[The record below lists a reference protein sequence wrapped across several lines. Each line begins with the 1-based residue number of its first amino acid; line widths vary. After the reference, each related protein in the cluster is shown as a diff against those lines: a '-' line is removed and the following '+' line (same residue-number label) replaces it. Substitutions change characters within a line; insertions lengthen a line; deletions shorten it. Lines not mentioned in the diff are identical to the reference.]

1 MLNFAP
7 YLTSFP
13 LQAGRGARLSS
24 AGYEP
29 VPFFQQRTQTMTG
42 AKAAYRSNMRTPR
55 WLLLAVCAAALFVGL
70 GRPAPAWAAEDAP
83 RQLTKVTLQLK
94 WAHQFQFAGYYAAKA
109 KGYYRDRG
117 LDVTILP
124 ATPGDKPME
133 SVAEGKAEFGVGTT
147 DLLMMRAAGVP
158 VVVLAVIY
166 QHSPLTL
173 MLDARNDIRNIHQL
187 ARGKIMVAPHETELS
202 AYFAAEG
209 LDINQMNFVDHTFDV
224 EDLKSGRVDAM
235 SIYSTDEPYQYAKE
249 VGPVRLFRPI
259 DGGVDFYG
267 DNLFTTEGLLEKDP
281 KMVQAFLDAS
291 LEGWRYAM
299 KHQEEIVDLILATYS
314 KRKARDNLLFE
325 ARQSANLILADVVPV
340 GFINPAR
347 WERIAQHYAGLDLLP
362 KDMSLDGFIYEQD
375 GIQTLPDWMPKAL
388 LGATIVALLALLAGL
403 WLAAFNQ
410 RLRREMEEREQAQ
423 GALAQRTG
431 ELEES
436 NSQKDVLLTV
446 IGHDIRNLF
455 NPLLIYAQ
463 LLADPSRKLDPKTV
477 QEYGEKLY
485 EAGRNA
491 SEVLENLLEWA
502 LVRTGQRQTNLEVT
516 DLGALARQT
525 AGVYSADA
533 TLRGVTLRI
542 EAGPP
547 VKVRIDR
554 HQMSTVIRNLVNNA
568 LKFTPKDGQVT
579 VRVCYDGK
587 DAKVVIAD
595 TGIGM
600 DQDLVSRV
608 LSGASADLATGSKG
622 EIGTGVGLALCRQL
636 VQVNDGRLN
645 IEANPDGGTVF
656 TVTLAVAE
664 DVSASDAAD

>member
-1 MLNFAP
+1 
-7 YLTSFP
+7 
-13 LQAGRGARLSS
+13 
-24 AGYEP
+24 
-29 VPFFQQRTQTMTG
+29 MTG
-42 AKAAYRSNMRTPR
+42 AEAAYRSNMRTPR
-55 WLLLAVCAAALFVGL
+55 WLLLAICAAALFVGL
-70 GRPAPAWAAEDAP
+70 SHQTPARAAEDTP

-94 WAHQFQFAGYYAAKA
+94 WAHQFQFAGYAAAKA

-147 DLLMMRAAGVP
+147 DLLMMRAAGIP

-173 MLDARNDIRNIHQL
+173 MLDARNDIHNIHQL

-281 KMVQAFLDAS
+281 KMVQAFRDAS

-299 KHQEEIVDLILATYS
+299 KHQEEIVDLILTTYG

-347 WERIAQHYAGLDLLP
+347 WERIAQHYAGLGLLP
-362 KDMSLDGFIYEQD
+362 KDMSLDGFIYAQD
-375 GIQTLPDWMPKAL
+375 GVQALPAWMPKAL
-388 LGATIVALLALLAGL
+388 LGATLVALLALLAGL

-463 LLADPSRKLDPKTV
+463 LLADPSRNLDPKTV

-502 LVRTGQRQTNLEVT
+502 LVRTGQRQTHMEVT

-525 AGVYSADA
+525 AGVYSSDA
-533 TLRGVTLRI
+533 TLRGVTLRV

-547 VKVRIDR
+547 IKVQLDR

-568 LKFTPKDGQVT
+568 LKFTPKGGEVS
-579 VRVCYDGK
+579 VRVCRDGA

-600 DQDLVSRV
+600 DQDLVNRV

-645 IEANPDGGTVF
+645 IEENPDGGTVF
-656 TVTLAVAE
+656 TVTLAVA

>member
-1 MLNFAP
+1 
-7 YLTSFP
+7 
-13 LQAGRGARLSS
+13 
-24 AGYEP
+24 
-29 VPFFQQRTQTMTG
+29 MTG
-42 AKAAYRSNMRTPR
+42 VDAEIRGNMRTPR
-55 WLLLAVCAAALFVGL
+55 WLLLAVFMAALLAGATN
-70 GRPAPAWAAEDAP
+70 PITSSAAEDKP
-83 RQLTKVTLQLK
+83 RALTKVTLQLK
-94 WAHQFQFAGYYAAKA
+94 WAHQFQFAGYYAAQA

-124 ATPGDKPME
+124 ATPGGKPME

-147 DLLMMRAAGVP
+147 DLLMMRAAGIP

-173 MLDARNDIRNIHQL
+173 MLDARNDIHNIHQL
-187 ARGKIMVAPHETELS
+187 ARGKIMIAPHETELN

-209 LDINQMNFVDHTFDV
+209 LDISQMNFVDHTFDI

-235 SIYSTDEPYQYAKE
+235 SMYSTDEPYQYAKE

-267 DNLFTTEGLLEKDP
+267 DNLFTTETVLKKDP
-281 KMVQAFLDAS
+281 AMVQAFLDAS

-299 KHQEEIVDLILATYS
+299 KNPVEIVDLILGTYS
-314 KRKARDNLLFE
+314 KRKTRDNLLFE
-325 ARQSANLILADVVPV
+325 ARKSADLILADVVPV
-340 GFINPAR
+340 GFVNPAR
-347 WERIAQHYAGLDLLP
+347 WERIAQHYAGLGLLP
-362 KDMSLDGFIYEQD
+362 EDMSLDGFIFEQD
-375 GIQTLPDWMPKAL
+375 TVDTLPAWMPKAL
-388 LGATIVALLALLAGL
+388 WGATLVAVLALLGGL

-410 RLRREMEEREQAQ
+410 RLRREIDEREQAQ

-463 LLADPSRKLDPKTV
+463 LLADPNHKLDPKTV

-502 LVRTGQRQTNLEVT
+502 LVRTGQRQTHLEIT

-533 TLRGVTLRI
+533 TLRGVALRV
-542 EAGPP
+542 EPGPP
-547 VKVRIDR
+547 VKVLIDR
-554 HQMSTVIRNLVNNA
+554 HQISTVIRNLVNNA
-568 LKFTPKDGQVT
+568 LKFTPKGGEVT
-579 VRVCYDGK
+579 VSVCHDGK
-587 DAKVVIAD
+587 NAKAVIAD

-600 DQDLVSRV
+600 DKDLVSRV
-608 LSGASADLATGSKG
+608 LSGASADLATGAKG
-622 EIGTGVGLALCRQL
+622 EVGTGVGLALCRQL
-636 VQVNDGRLN
+636 VLVNDGKLS
-645 IEANPDGGTVF
+645 IEQNTEGGTVF
-656 TVTLAVAE
+656 TVTLAVA
-664 DVSASDAAD
+664 DVPTTDAAD

>member
-1 MLNFAP
+1 
-7 YLTSFP
+7 
-13 LQAGRGARLSS
+13 
-24 AGYEP
+24 
-29 VPFFQQRTQTMTG
+29 MTG
-42 AKAAYRSNMRTPR
+42 ADAENRGSIRTLR
-55 WLLLAVCAAALFVGL
+55 WLLFAVFLAVLCAGL
-70 GRPAPAWAAEDAP
+70 GRPAPSWAAEDKP
-83 RQLTKVTLQLK
+83 RKLTKVTLQLK
-94 WAHQFQFAGYYAAKA
+94 WAHQFQFAGYYAALA

-124 ATPGDKPME
+124 AMPGDKPME
-133 SVAEGKAEFGVGTT
+133 SVAKGKAEFGVGTT
-147 DLLMMRAAGVP
+147 DLLMMRAAGDP

-173 MLDARNDIRNIHQL
+173 MLDARSEIHNIHQL
-187 ARGKIMVAPHETELS
+187 ARGKIMIAPHETELS

-209 LDINQMNFVDHTFDV
+209 LDISHMNFVDHTFDI

-267 DNLFTTEGLLEKDP
+267 DNLFTTDDVLKKDP

-291 LEGWRYAM
+291 LDGWRYAM
-299 KHQEEIVDLILATYS
+299 KHQEEIVDLILATYGN
-314 KRKARDNLLFE
+314 RKARDNLLFE
-325 ARQSANLILADVVPV
+325 ARQSADLVLADVVPV

-347 WERIAQHYAGLDLLP
+347 WERIAQHYAGLGLLP
-362 KDMSLDGFIYEQD
+362 KDMSLDGFIFQRD
-375 GIQTLPDWMPKAL
+375 GTAALPAWMPKAL
-388 LGATIVALLALLAGL
+388 LGATAVALLALLAGL

-463 LLADPSRKLDPKTV
+463 LLADPNRRLDPKTV

-502 LVRTGQRQTNLEVT
+502 LVRTGQRQTHLEVT

-533 TLRGVTLRI
+533 TLRGVTLLV

-547 VKVRIDR
+547 VKVLLDR

-568 LKFTPKDGQVT
+568 LKFTPKGGEVT
-579 VRVCYDGK
+579 VRVCHDGK

-608 LSGASADLATGSKG
+608 LSGASADLATGAKG

-645 IEANPDGGTVF
+645 IEQNPGGGTMF
-656 TVTLAVAE
+656 TVTLAVTDA
-664 DVSASDAAD
+664 ATTDAAD

>member
-1 MLNFAP
+1 MTGVNAENRGNVRVSPWLLCAVFLAAV
-7 YLTSFP
+7 L
-13 LQAGRGARLSS
+13 AGLSS
-24 AGYEP
+24 
-29 VPFFQQRTQTMTG
+29 
-42 AKAAYRSNMRTPR
+42 
-55 WLLLAVCAAALFVGL
+55 
-70 GRPAPAWAAEDAP
+70 PAPLWAAEDKP
-83 RQLTKVTLQLK
+83 RKLTKVTLQLK

-124 ATPGDKPME
+124 AMPGGKPME

-147 DLLMMRAAGVP
+147 DLLMMRAAGNP

-173 MLDARNDIRNIHQL
+173 MLDARNDIHNIHQL
-187 ARGKIMVAPHETELS
+187 ARGKIMIAPHETELN

-209 LDINQMNFVDHTFDV
+209 LDISQMHFVDHTFDI

-267 DNLFTTEGLLEKDP
+267 DNLFTTEAVLKKDP

-291 LEGWRYAM
+291 LDGWRYAM
-299 KHQEEIVDLILATYS
+299 KNQEEIVDLILGSYS

-325 ARQSANLILADVVPV
+325 ARTSADLILADVVPV
-340 GFINPAR
+340 GFINSAR
-347 WERIAQHYAGLDLLP
+347 WERIAQHYAGLGLLP
-362 KDMSLDGFIYEQD
+362 KDMSLDGFIFERD
-375 GIQTLPDWMPKAL
+375 GMDALPAWMPKAL
-388 LGATIVALLALLAGL
+388 LGATLVAMLALVTGL

-410 RLRREMEEREQAQ
+410 RLRREMDERARAQ

-463 LLADPSRKLDPKTV
+463 LLADPNRKLDPKTV

-502 LVRTGQRQTNLEVT
+502 LVRTGQRQTHLEVT

-533 TLRGVTLRI
+533 TLRGVTLRV

-547 VKVRIDR
+547 VKVLLDR
-554 HQMSTVIRNLVNNA
+554 HQISTVIRNLVNNA
-568 LKFTPKDGQVT
+568 LKFTPKGGEVA
-579 VRVCYDGK
+579 VSVCHDGK

-600 DQDLVSRV
+600 DKDLVDRV
-608 LSGASADLATGSKG
+608 LSGASADLATGAKG

-636 VQVNDGRLN
+636 VLVNDGRLS
-645 IEANPDGGTVF
+645 IEQNPGGGTVF
-656 TVTLAVAE
+656 TVTLAVA
-664 DVSASDAAD
+664 DVPATDAAD

>member
-1 MLNFAP
+1 
-7 YLTSFP
+7 
-13 LQAGRGARLSS
+13 
-24 AGYEP
+24 
-29 VPFFQQRTQTMTG
+29 MTG
-42 AKAAYRSNMRTPR
+42 ADAENRDSVRTLR
-55 WLLLAVCAAALFVGL
+55 WLLLALFLAALIPGL
-70 GRPAPAWAAEDAP
+70 SRPAPSLAAEGAP
-83 RQLTKVTLQLK
+83 RKLTKVTLQLK

-124 ATPGDKPME
+124 AMPGDKPME
-133 SVAEGKAEFGVGTT
+133 SVAKGKAEFGVGTT
-147 DLLMMRAAGVP
+147 DLLMMRAAGDP

-173 MLDARNDIRNIHQL
+173 MLDARNDIHNIHQL
-187 ARGKIMVAPHETELS
+187 ARGKIMIAPHETELS

-209 LDINQMNFVDHTFDV
+209 LDISHMNFVDHTFDI

-235 SIYSTDEPYQYAKE
+235 SIYSTDETYQYAKE

-267 DNLFTTEGLLEKDP
+267 DNLFTTDDVLNKDP

-291 LEGWRYAM
+291 LDGWRYAM
-299 KHQEEIVDLILATYS
+299 KHQEEVVDLILATYGN
-314 KRKARDNLLFE
+314 RKARDNLLFE
-325 ARQSANLILADVVPV
+325 ARQSADLILADVVPV

-347 WERIAQHYAGLDLLP
+347 WERIAQHYAGLGLLP
-362 KDMSLDGFIYEQD
+362 KDMSLDGFIFQPNAMD
-375 GIQTLPDWMPKAL
+375 ALPDWMPKAL
-388 LGATIVALLALLAGL
+388 LGATAVAILALLGGL

-463 LLADPSRKLDPKTV
+463 LLADPNRKLDSKTV

-502 LVRTGQRQTNLEVT
+502 LVRTGQRQTHLEVT

-547 VKVRIDR
+547 VKVLLDR
-554 HQMSTVIRNLVNNA
+554 HQISTVIRNLVNNA
-568 LKFTPKDGQVT
+568 LKFTPKGGEVV
-579 VRVCYDGK
+579 VRVCHDGT

-608 LSGASADLATGSKG
+608 LSGASADLATGAKG

-636 VQVNDGRLN
+636 VQVNNGRLN
-645 IEANPDGGTVF
+645 IEQNPGGGTMF
-656 TVTLAVAE
+656 TVTLAVTDA
-664 DVSASDAAD
+664 AATDAAD

>member
-1 MLNFAP
+1 
-7 YLTSFP
+7 
-13 LQAGRGARLSS
+13 
-24 AGYEP
+24 
-29 VPFFQQRTQTMTG
+29 
-42 AKAAYRSNMRTPR
+42 MRTPR
-55 WLLLAVCAAALFVGL
+55 WLFLALFMAALLAGAVNSPTLS
-70 GRPAPAWAAEDAP
+70 AAEVKP
-83 RQLTKVTLQLK
+83 RALTKVTLQLK
-94 WAHQFQFAGYYAAKA
+94 WAHQFQFAGYYAAQA

-124 ATPGDKPME
+124 ATPGGKPME

-173 MLDARNDIRNIHQL
+173 MLDARNDIHNIHQL
-187 ARGKIMVAPHETELS
+187 ARGKIMVAPHETELN

-209 LDINQMNFVDHTFDV
+209 LDISQMNFVDHTFDI

-267 DNLFTTEGLLEKDP
+267 DNLFTTESVLKNDP
-281 KMVQAFLDAS
+281 AMVQAFLDAS
-291 LEGWRYAM
+291 LDGWRYAM
-299 KHQEEIVDLILATYS
+299 KHPVEIVDLILDTYS

-325 ARQSANLILADVVPV
+325 ARKSADLILADVVPV
-340 GFINPAR
+340 GFVNPAR
-347 WERIAQHYAGLDLLP
+347 WERIAQHYAGLGLLP
-362 KDMSLDGFIYEQD
+362 KDMSLEGFIFEQD
-375 GIQTLPDWMPKAL
+375 PADTLPAWMPKAL
-388 LGATIVALLALLAGL
+388 LGATLVAVLALLGGL

-463 LLADPSRKLDPKTV
+463 LLADPNHKLDPKTV

-502 LVRTGQRQTNLEVT
+502 LVRTGQRQTHMEIT

-533 TLRGVTLRI
+533 SLRGVTLRI

-547 VKVRIDR
+547 VKVLLDR
-554 HQMSTVIRNLVNNA
+554 HQISTVIRNLVNNA
-568 LKFTPKDGQVT
+568 LKFTPKGGEVT
-579 VRVCYDGK
+579 VSVCHDGK
-587 DAKVVIAD
+587 NAKAVIAD

-608 LSGASADLATGSKG
+608 LSGASADLATGAKG
-622 EIGTGVGLALCRQL
+622 EVGTGVGLALCRQL
-636 VQVNDGRLN
+636 VLVNNGKLS
-645 IEANPDGGTVF
+645 IEQNPGGGTVF
-656 TVTLAVAE
+656 TVTLAVA
-664 DVSASDAAD
+664 DVPATHTAD